1 MKEQTELIKLL
12 DGTLLGGAANML
24 ENRISIQ
31 NSFDY
36 LRKSG
41 EKNVIQEKTSKI
53 LQLLRKYQLFK
64 CSWGKTSY
72 TGATVLALE

>member
-1 MKEQTELIKLL
+1 MEVELIKLL

-24 ENRISIQ
+24 ENRLSVQ

-41 EKNVIQEKTSKI
+41 KKKM
-53 LQLLRKYQLFK
+53 LFK
-64 CSWGKTSY
+64 KDMQNS
-72 TGATVLALE
+72 TVT